1 MTRALIRNTF
11 REIIGTKARFFSIM
25 AIIALGVGFFTGI
38 KATSPSMYNL
48 AENYYREKSLMDFRL
63 VSTTG
68 FTEDDVK
75 AVSAVEGVQSVMPS
89 YFFDLMTAADEGGDL
104 VRLIAVPEDYLK
116 NPSLNDI
123 VINEGREIEK
133 SGEIITESVAFANAK
148 HQLGGK
154 VRFAPMAGDS
164 KVTDMLNNTEYTI
177 VGKAES
183 PLYISYQRGISQIGN
198 GKIDEYMYV
207 SAEDFKIDRYTEL
220 YVKADYSD
228 GVSAFSDEYIEKTDE
243 LQEKLEQAASEREEA
258 FQVEVIDKAKSD
270 LADAKEK
277 YNSEKSDADKKL
289 SDAEKQIREGEAEYD
304 EKIADAERQ
313 LKDAQEK
320 IADGENELAAGEYAY
335 YTKISA
341 ADKQLDEKRAELSDA
356 ENKYKSSLAEAQ
368 EKIASAQ
375 AQIDSGR
382 AQLEAGQAELE
393 SKAELFAFLEKAQQA
408 VETVNEAISR
418 LQELGLHEKLTGIID
433 GTKTIID
440 DLTKE
445 KKLTPEEA
453 QKLRDALDKAQEI
466 IDGAQTLTDQVQ
478 AILEKADEVLSGL
491 NEEYRN
497 AEALLEQMKQK
508 LDDAQAELDKQ
519 AAEGQA
525 QLDAAKAQI
534 DSGKAQLSAAS
545 AELESQR
552 VSGLAKLQ
560 NARYSL
566 QLAKT
571 EYANGVSEF
580 EAEKQSGREKLDDA
594 KAEYNKNKSE
604 ADKKFADAKKQIDEA
619 QEKVDSLSPSQW
631 YVFNRDDNPGYSTFS
646 QNADRLDAVASVF
659 PLFFLLVAVLVCV
672 TTMTRLIEEK
682 RTEIATLKALGYS
695 NGSIILKYV
704 IYSMLAAVSGSIVG
718 IAAGVLTLPFIIFN
732 AYKIMYYIGDI
743 TLVLNIPAI
752 VLGMLAAVITT
763 TAVSIIVC
771 AKSLHLKPAQAMRPK
786 APKPGKRIL
795 LEYFTPL
802 WKRMGFTAKLTA
814 RNLFRYKIRMCMTVL
829 GVAGCT
835 ALIVAAFGLLNSF
848 DPLTEVQFGEI
859 YKYDVIVAPKDSG
872 TAEDLEYLEELS
884 DNTGCATGNL
894 LVSQSDVTVG
904 YGGKENSESTYLWTM
919 SDPQNFDN
927 MVSIRTRKDHTPLP
941 LDNNGIMVNEKL
953 ASILGFSVGDTIT
966 LKTGDKTAEAKVSGI
981 FEQYIY
987 NYLYLTPDYYR
998 QLFGTEPKYNLM
1010 ITSLTDKS
1018 DEIQNKFSSELL
1030 ADDRVTAVSFM
1041 GANIRDFKNMLNS
1054 LNMVVVVMIVCA
1066 AGLAFVVLYNLTN
1079 INIAERVREIATFKV
1094 LGFYNKETS
1103 RFIYKEN
1110 LILTVLGILA
1120 GLLLGILLT
1129 GFIIRTVE
1137 VDNIMFGRDIYFT
1150 TYLYASG
1157 LTLLFSL
1164 IVNAVMSFKIKAV
1177 DMVTSLKSV
1186 E

>member
-1 MTRALIRNTF
+1 MTGALIKNTF
-11 REIIGTKARFFSIM
+11 REILDTKARFFSIM

-38 KATSPSMYNL
+38 KATSPSMYSL
-48 AENYYREKSLMDFRL
+48 AENYYREQKLMDFRL

-68 FTEDDVK
+68 FTDDDVR
-75 AVSAVEGVQSVMPS
+75 AIASVDGVQSVMPS
-89 YFFDLMTAADEGGDL
+89 YYFDLITDADEGGDL
-104 VRLIAVPEDYLK
+104 VRLIAIPDEYLK
-116 NPSLNDI
+116 NPSLNEI
-123 VINEGREIEK
+123 VINEGREIEN
-133 SGEIITESVAFANAK
+133 SGEIITESVAFANVK
-148 HQLGGK
+148 HQIGGK
-154 VRFAPMAGDS
+154 VRFAPMAGES
-164 KVTDMLNNTEYTI
+164 KVADMLNYTEYTI

-207 SAEDFKIDRYTEL
+207 SADDFKIDRYTEL
-220 YVKADYSD
+220 YVKSD
-228 GVSAFSDEYIEKTDE
+228 FSDCVSAFSDEYSDRTDE
-243 LQEKLEQAASEREEA
+243 LKERLEQAASEREDA

-270 LADAKEK
+270 LAEAKEK
-277 YNSEKSDADKKL
+277 YDSEKSDAEKKL
-289 SDAEKQIREGEAEYD
+289 SDAEKQILDGEEEYN
-304 EKIADAERQ
+304 EKISDAEQ
-313 LKDAQEK
+313 ELKDAEK
-320 IADGENELAAGEYAY
+320 KISDGENELAAGEYAY
-335 YTKISA
+335 YTKIND
-341 ADKQLDEKRAELSDA
+341 ADKQLNEKRAELNDA
-356 ENKYKSSLAEAQ
+356 EEKYKSSLIEAQ

-382 AQLEAGQAELE
+382 AQLAEGYAELE

-408 VETVNEAISR
+408 VEKINEAVTALTES
-418 LQELGLHEKLTGIID
+418 GLHEKLTEVID
-433 GTKTIID
+433 GTRAAID
-440 DLTKE
+440 ELTKE
-445 KKLTPEEA
+445 EKLTPEQA
-453 QKLRDALDKAQEI
+453 QKLSEVLDKAQEI
-466 IDGAQTLTDQVQ
+466 LDGAQKLTERVKSVLD
-478 AILEKADEVLSGL
+478 KADEALTGL

-497 AEALLEQMKQK
+497 AEAQLAQMKQQ
-508 LDDAQAELDKQ
+508 LDEAQAELDRQ
-519 AAEGQA
+519 AADGQA
-525 QLDAAKAQI
+525 QLDLAKAQI

-545 AELESQR
+545 SELERQR
-552 VSGLAKLQ
+552 SSGLLQLQ
-560 NARYSL
+560 NARYTL
-566 QLAKT
+566 QLAKDK
-571 EYANGVSEF
+571 YASGVSEF
-580 EAEKQSGREKLDDA
+580 ESEKQSGREKLDSA
-594 KAEYNKNKSE
+594 KAEYEKNKNE

-619 QEKVDSLSPSQW
+619 QEQVDSLSPSQW

-695 NGSIILKYV
+695 NSAIIFKYV
-704 IYSMLAAVSGSIVG
+704 VYSMLAAVSGSAVG
-718 IAAGVLTLPFIIFN
+718 ITVGVLTLPFIIFN

-752 VLGMLAAVITT
+752 VLGVLAAVLT
-763 TAVSIIVC
+763 TAAVSVIVC
-771 AKSLHLKPAQAMRPK
+771 AKSLRLKPAQAMRPK
-786 APKPGKRIL
+786 APKAGKRIL
-795 LEYFTPL
+795 LEYITPL

-814 RNLFRYKIRMCMTVL
+814 RNLFRYKIRMCMTVI

-859 YKYDVIVAPKDSG
+859 YKYDVAVAPKDSG
-872 TAEDLEYLEELS
+872 SAEDLRYLESLS
-884 DNTGCATGNL
+884 DDTGCAEENL
-894 LVSQSDVTVG
+894 LVSQSDVTAG
-904 YGGKENSESTYLWTM
+904 FGDKENSESTYLWTM
-919 SDPQNFDN
+919 SEPQSFDKL
-927 MVSIRTRKDHTPLP
+927 VTVRTRQEHTPLA
-941 LDNNGIMVNEKL
+941 LDDDGVLVNEKL
-953 ASILGFSVGDTIT
+953 ASMLGFSVGDTIT

-987 NYLYLTPDYYR
+987 NYLYLTPKYYE
-998 QLFGTEPKYNLM
+998 QLFGDEPEYNLM

-1018 DEIQNKFSSELL
+1018 DDTQNKFSSGLL
-1030 ADDRVTAVSFM
+1030 SDDRITAVSFM
-1041 GANIRDFKNMLNS
+1041 GANVWDFKNMLNS
-1054 LNMVVVVMIVCA
+1054 LNMVVVVMVVCA

-1110 LILTVLGILA
+1110 LILTAMGIIA

-1129 GFIIRTVE
+1129 GFIVRTVE
-1137 VDNIMFGRDIYFT
+1137 VDNVMFGRDIYFT

-1157 LTLLFSL
+1157 LTMLFSL
-1164 IVNAVMSFKIKAV
+1164 LVNAAMSFKIKAV